1 MGVES
6 RYGGKDEGV
15 IATLIH
21 IHYSSKRHLKSA
33 QSKISKQMHV
43 VWLSIKRDKNQLSLT
58 LT

>member
-21 IHYSSKRHLKSA
+21 IHYSNKRHLKSA

-43 VWLSIKRDKNQLSLT
+43 VSGSAL
-58 LT
+58 

>member
-21 IHYSSKRHLKSA
+21 IHYSNKRHLKSA
-33 QSKISKQMHV
+33 KNIKTNACCF
-43 VWLSIKRDKNQLSLT
+43 WLSIMRDKNQLSLT